1 MKEKNFLQI
10 SLNLVKVLTANLH
23 RMQSLIIA
31 ELPPAILHQLVS
43 MDLPAPLFGTCFPP
57 ISHLVTHFQL
67 ECEFRSS
74 TMAEMLSALAAI
86 PFLKTFNMSQN
97 YFPTC
102 PRITLVKTQFQRS
115 VWFWKAWAIWFS
127 AAPLIVA
134 PSSWIIL
141 KGFPHRVISKYTR
154 IWGRLRLGSFTFC
167 CTWYPSQTESW
178 NPVVDPTILAY
189 IWITFTS
196 IFPAV
201 IRFLIL
207 GK

>member
-1 MKEKNFLQI
+1 MSSSIHYFGHFLISVHPGYSRKSLPGRQTPILVQMKEKNFLQI

-115 VWFWKAWAIWFS
+115 VWFWKA
-127 AAPLIVA
+127 
-134 PSSWIIL
+134 
-141 KGFPHRVISKYTR
+141 
-154 IWGRLRLGSFTFC
+154 
-167 CTWYPSQTESW
+167 
-178 NPVVDPTILAY
+178 
-189 IWITFTS
+189 
-196 IFPAV
+196 
-201 IRFLIL
+201 
-207 GK
+207 